1 MATPEMEKT
10 IAKLRFLLADI
21 EAKEG
26 ELAALIRQF
35 KRQMQQAV
43 TYATRES
50 SLDVSLAAMSEVQ
63 ERLNDAQVT
72 QDHLKAIR
80 VRTEADLEALNLTR
94 QVEKAKADLASLE
107 AGQTLGKETEEARQ
121 EIQELERF
129 IEEAS
134 LRASEAITGKGQ

>member
-43 TYATRES
+43 TYATRRE
-50 SLDVSLAAMSEVQ
+50 
-63 ERLNDAQVT
+63 
-72 QDHLKAIR
+72 
-80 VRTEADLEALNLTR
+80 LTR
-94 QVEKAKADLASLE
+94 RIPGRHERGPGA
-107 AGQTLGKETEEARQ
+107 TE
-121 EIQELERF
+121 
-129 IEEAS
+129 
-134 LRASEAITGKGQ
+134 

>member
-80 VRTEADLEALNLTR
+80 VRTEPIWRLLTLRGRSKRRR
-94 QVEKAKADLASLE
+94 QTS
-107 AGQTLGKETEEARQ
+107 R
-121 EIQELERF
+121 R
-129 IEEAS
+129 
-134 LRASEAITGKGQ
+134 